1 MFEFKNATEKVG
13 LRIHPDKTKILSNQS
28 TINSDTKK
36 ACWSR
41 WHEHRNIDK
50 KWKRKIFGSENL
62 VLPTR
67 DYRNQEPDQGSLGDL
82 PQIQTRID
90 IKKLHAQTSSTAFRR
105 HSFSD
110 YLLRSGNM
118 GSEQRTRKNDSI
130 DTTQDATTHYPDKKE
145 IQKDWETRYW
155 AQRREW
161 KSWHHRN
168 V

>member
-1 MFEFKNATEKVG
+1 MFRSRVVFAG
-13 LRIHPDKTKILSNQS
+13 KTKWFDSLNSHTESLATLSRLPSSLDPVGSLSNCHVD
-28 TINSDTKK
+28 SDPVQCPMYK
-36 ACWSR
+36 
-41 WHEHRNIDK
+41 
-50 KWKRKIFGSENL
+50 
-62 VLPTR
+62 
-67 DYRNQEPDQGSLGDL
+67 NQEPDQGSLGDL

-90 IKKLHAQTSSTAFRR
+90 IKKVHAQTSSTAFRR

-110 YLLRSGNM
+110 YLLRSANM

-130 DTTQDATTHYPDKKE
+130 DTTQDAMTHYPDEKE
-145 IQKDWETRYW
+145 IQKDWETRYR